1 MAKSKSQV
9 VFESAVEAAV
19 LKAMAKKDFLKR
31 VDRAVIQ
38 EVEGMF
44 EDLNVGVSNFLTE
57 YIDKKVKN
65 TLKEYDEE
73 YAELINTVVRASLK
87 DRLKDAYLEF

>member
-65 TLKEYDEE
+65 TLKEYDKE